1 MTNSSSSAD
10 VDLRGAA
17 RRRLEARAGSW
28 RFLALWAVLAVL
40 FVGIW
45 AVSSP
50 GGYFWPV
57 WPIIGVGIGVASS
70 FFESYGARRIGE
82 DRVDAE
88 LARMRG

>member
-1 MTNSSSSAD
+1 MTNLDPIPA
-10 VDLRGAA
+10 DLRTVA

-28 RFLALWAVLAVL
+28 RFLVLWGVLTVL
-40 FVGIW
+40 FLGIW
-45 AVSSP
+45 AVTSP

-57 WPIIGVGIGVASS
+57 WPILGVGIGVAFS
-70 FFESYGARRIGE
+70 FFESYGAGRITE